1 MMRFSSGL
9 PLLVVG
15 LCSVALCRDSILVT
29 NGDVDIR
36 FSAPTPIASIAE
48 RGIISS
54 IGVSTPCQVVSGLAT
69 PVPSGSVC
77 GVNATSVAKAGAG
90 ILVEYTSGSPY
101 VASLGACS
109 AQCLATSCCT
119 NIYFIVGSNCN
130 LHYGPKAYAPNAGPS
145 YHYYDASCFTCG
157 GLTCTAST
165 SLSTTTFASISSSS
179 VQSTLSSAT
188 STLSSTPTACGAVAL
203 TSPTPSGSICG
214 VQADSVVVS
223 GSGIL
228 TEYGSGSPY
237 VASIDACSAQ
247 CIATATCTNF
257 YFNVGVNCNLH
268 YGPVSYVLNTNG
280 VNSYSLY
287 EISCFDCYNLALTT
301 TFTPPPA
308 CTTAAFTEMGLSG
321 TDLWQNAINPVPSST
336 VTSCYPSQFYSSAL
350 ATASGISLPPFS
362 AIVCPYGWETYDY
375 NTTYI
380 ICCPR

>member
-1 MMRFSSGL
+1 MRFSSGL

-29 NGDVDIR
+29 NGDVNIR
-36 FSAPTPIASIAE
+36 FSVPTPITLIAE

-119 NIYFIVGSNCN
+119 NIYFIVGSNCD
-130 LHYGPKAYAPNAGPS
+130 LHYRPKAYAPNAGPS
-145 YHYYDASCFTCG
+145 YHYYDVSCFNCG

-237 VASIDACSAQ
+237 VASIDAKGKGACVQEPWIWLSWQVAAAVDD
-247 CIATATCTNF
+247 IRGADKVTFGPPKAVIPRPPRTDAGMVDTI
-257 YFNVGVNCNLH
+257 VELAVTLCNLAQPH
-268 YGPVSYVLNTNG
+268 FMCI
-280 VNSYSLY
+280 
-287 EISCFDCYNLALTT
+287 E
-301 TFTPPPA
+301 
-308 CTTAAFTEMGLSG
+308 
-321 TDLWQNAINPVPSST
+321 SS
-336 VTSCYPSQFYSSAL
+336 
-350 ATASGISLPPFS
+350 
-362 AIVCPYGWETYDY
+362 
-375 NTTYI
+375 
-380 ICCPR
+380 